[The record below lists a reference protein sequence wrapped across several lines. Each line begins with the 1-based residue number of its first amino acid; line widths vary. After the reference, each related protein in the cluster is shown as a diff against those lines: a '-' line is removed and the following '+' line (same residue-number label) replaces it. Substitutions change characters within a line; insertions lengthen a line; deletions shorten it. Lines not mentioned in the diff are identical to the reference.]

1 MGNIKFEADARGYAM
16 LNNNQEMQWVSKVKS
31 KKTAR
36 SINNLS
42 PFMQLTDDTVKKF
55 DATWFGFLFW
65 LQLLGIPNQVLQQG
79 LTHRKIEA
87 KSEEVAYTLTYKII
101 LTCLKC

>member
-31 KKTAR
+31 KKTAG

-42 PFMQLTDDTVKKF
+42 PFMQLSDDTAKKF
-55 DATWFGFLFW
+55 DAT
-65 LQLLGIPNQVLQQG
+65 
-79 LTHRKIEA
+79 
-87 KSEEVAYTLTYKII
+87 
-101 LTCLKC
+101 